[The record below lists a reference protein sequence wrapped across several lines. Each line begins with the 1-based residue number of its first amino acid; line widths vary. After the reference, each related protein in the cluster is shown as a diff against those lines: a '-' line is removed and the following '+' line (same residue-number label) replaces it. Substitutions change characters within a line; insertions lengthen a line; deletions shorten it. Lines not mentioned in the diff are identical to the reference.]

1 MECLFSDSVK
11 LPTITKKK
19 LKKKGKKMKKVTRKT
34 KNATLRTKKFF
45 LIFFCYNDSRVI
57 QNVFQYIKF
66 SEHVEIF
73 ACSEKC
79 SRENF
84 LTHCRCYF
92 ITTNFLNTSCNIKAS
107 MLSLSMLWK
116 NFPCNSRRFSQK
128 IPLGIEKK

>member
-1 MECLFSDSVK
+1 
-11 LPTITKKK
+11 
-19 LKKKGKKMKKVTRKT
+19 MKKVTLKT

-73 ACSEKC
+73 ACSEKR